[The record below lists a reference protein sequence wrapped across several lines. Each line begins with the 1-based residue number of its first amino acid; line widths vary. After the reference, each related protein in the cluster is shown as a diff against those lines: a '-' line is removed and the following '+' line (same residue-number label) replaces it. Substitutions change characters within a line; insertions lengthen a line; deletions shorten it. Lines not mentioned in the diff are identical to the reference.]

1 MNVADLLKLTPTLS
15 MAAVMSYAAYSIE
28 PPAQAILHA
37 PTSKPTAIES
47 GSDLSSANAL
57 GEAASRKADANRP
70 RGRNPFVAIKPK
82 QIAKVTLSHD
92 VRVDPYLVFIKNLT
106 LNATFIQGET
116 RYVSISG
123 RLYSLGQHLDGVDD
137 KATSL
142 IITQVTPAQVTLE
155 ANGNR
160 YILAYPEGFTASAG
174 PRLTT
179 GACDRGGR
187 AKPLAAPPRP

>member
-1 MNVADLLKLTPTLS
+1 M
-15 MAAVMSYAAYSIE
+15 
-28 PPAQAILHA
+28 
-37 PTSKPTAIES
+37 
-47 GSDLSSANAL
+47 
-57 GEAASRKADANRP
+57 
-70 RGRNPFVAIKPK
+70 AIKPK

-179 GACDRGGR
+179 GALHARWPSQALGGS
-187 AKPLAAPPRP
+187 ARP